1 MMTNT
6 NRMFIDAGGAYIDEQ
21 GRFMMSEIHLD
32 ITGDNEL
39 ATMTNEEVRNFIG
52 KEYFNNGRVNWLI
65 IQ

>member
-1 MMTNT
+1 
-6 NRMFIDAGGAYIDEQ
+6 
-21 GRFMMSEIHLD
+21 MMSEIHLD

-52 KEYFNNGRVNWLI
+52 KEYFNNGQVSWLI